1 MRLTRGRVTT
11 SPSGSVAA
19 RAHGREARSYG
30 WKIVGTLAITETVS
44 WGVLYYAFA
53 VIQVPMR
60 AELGISA
67 ATTAGAFSVAV
78 LVTGLSAVPV
88 GRWLDRHGARGLMTA
103 GSLAAV
109 GLVIAWSKIETAVE
123 LYLVLAGIGLAS
135 SAVLYEPAF
144 ALLVLWFRVDR
155 DRALLTVTVVAGLAS
170 TVFLPLTDA
179 LVGRLGWRDALVV
192 LAIGL
197 AVATVVPHAVV
208 LRRAPSVADRPSGDP
223 LAASGAAPDQFSPAG
238 DPAPRPS
245 TWDAVR
251 TAARDPA
258 LVWLTTGFALS
269 SFAVVVVAVH
279 LVPLLVERGW
289 SPTFAATAAG
299 SLGLLSVAGRIALTG
314 AARRRSV
321 ATVTAAAFALQAAG
335 VWALLV
341 AGSTAVG
348 VVAFVLLFGLGFGVG
363 TIARPSMIADA
374 VGLASYAT
382 TSAICGVALTAGKT
396 LGPFLAGLVRTG
408 TGSYT
413 AVLVLVGVVCA
424 AAAVSV
430 ARSGG
435 ALAAHGPAL

>member
-1 MRLTRGRVTT
+1 MTPSRG
-11 SPSGSVAA
+11 
-19 RAHGREARSYG
+19 RSYG
-30 WKIVGTLAITETVS
+30 WRIVRTLAITETVS

-60 AELGISA
+60 AELGFSA

-109 GLVIAWSKIETAVE
+109 GLVIAWSRIETAVE

-135 SAVLYEPAF
+135 AAVLYEPAF
-144 ALLVLWFRVDR
+144 AVIVRWFSADR
-155 DRALLTVTVVAGLAS
+155 GRALLAVTVVAGLAS
-170 TVFLPLTDA
+170 TIFLPLTDA

-192 LAIGL
+192 LAVGL
-197 AVATVVPHAVV
+197 AVTTVVPHAVV
-208 LRRAPSVADRPSGDP
+208 LRRAPGVADLPGDETSASHPSTARTS
-223 LAASGAAPDQFSPAG
+223 LVG
-238 DPAPRPS
+238 DPAPRRS

-251 TAARDPA
+251 AAARDPV
-258 LVWLTTGFALS
+258 LVWLTTGFALAS
-269 SFAVVVVAVH
+269 VAVVVVAVF
-279 LVPLLVERGW
+279 LVPLLIERGW

-299 SLGLLSVAGRIALTG
+299 SLGLLSVAGRIALTA

-321 ATVTAAAFALQAAG
+321 ATVTAVAFALQAAG
-335 VWALLV
+335 ASALIV
-341 AGSTAVG
+341 AGSTATG
-348 VVAFVLLFGLGFGVG
+348 VVVFVLLFGLGFGVG

-374 VGLASYAT
+374 AGLASYAT

-396 LGPFLAGLVRTG
+396 LGPFLAGVIRTS

-424 AAAVSV
+424 AAAASV
-430 ARSGG
+430 ARSGRV
-435 ALAAHGPAL
+435 LAARGPAP